1 MISGSMENIQ
11 ICLPVIKGR
20 RVMYYLKTSV
30 NMVIILALTNQR
42 IDFLK
47 VA

>member
-11 ICLPVIKGR
+11 ICLPVIRGR
-20 RVMYYLKTSV
+20 RVMYYLKKSV
-30 NMVIILALTNQR
+30 NMVIWLALAKKS